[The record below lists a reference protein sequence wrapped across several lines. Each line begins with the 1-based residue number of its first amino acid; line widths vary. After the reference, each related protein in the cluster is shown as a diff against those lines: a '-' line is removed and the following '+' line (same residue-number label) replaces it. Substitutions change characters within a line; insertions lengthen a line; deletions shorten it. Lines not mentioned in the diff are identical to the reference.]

1 MAIDKTN
8 HALGVEQI
16 SLLTQTYA
24 PEILETATGVNSEV
38 FEKLKIKVHRDLQHV
53 NKVMIFNRHMG
64 TARRYKP
71 GNLPKSTIG
80 YLSERKLEVVLSVD
94 RFYENIQN
102 FREKEPF
109 QVPTL
114 ENAYDAP
121 VTRYLLLQGAKG
133 YRANVLNCLFCGDIE
148 KAGSYELYNGFY
160 QHIKEGIAANEI
172 SEKNRNY
179 VRFEAPLTDL
189 STDEECYEAYL
200 EFHKKMDEKLKA
212 QPEIMILVPENLHA
226 KITQGYIKSNPAGSV
241 TLAETYAEGYRFVT
255 TPKSTLVSDPV
266 LGDGFQMIATVP
278 WNLEFGTDADNPDA
292 TSITVERAQEDF
304 NILIFQ
310 VQSAQ
315 GVRIRQISSDKFCVT
330 EGNNVP
336 VISMGGE
343 YREDTL
349 TVGVNIAE
357 AGTATAAPAKDSYTQ
372 GEEVTLTASAT
383 ENYNFL
389 CWADGNTSASR
400 KITFSGFPESYM
412 AVFTKK
418 A

>member
-1 MAIDKTN
+1 MAIDTTN
-8 HALGVEQI
+8 HALSVEQI

-24 PEILETATGVNSEV
+24 PDILETATGVNSEV
-38 FEKLKIKVHRDLQHV
+38 FEKLRIKVHRNLEHV

-71 GNLPKSTIG
+71 GNLPKSTVG

-109 QVPTL
+109 HVPTL
-114 ENAYDAP
+114 DNAYDAD
-121 VTRYLLLQGAKG
+121 VTRFLLLQGAKN
-133 YRANVLNCLFCGDIE
+133 YQANVLNCLFVGDM
-148 KAGSYELYNGFY
+148 AVDGAYELYNGFY
-160 QHIKEGIAANEI
+160 AHINKGINAGEI
-172 SEKNRNY
+172 SENNKNY
-179 VRFEAPLTDL
+179 VKFEAPLTDL

-200 EFHKKMDEKLKA
+200 EMHRKMDVKLKA
-212 QPEIMILVPENLHA
+212 QPEIMFIVPETLRA

-241 TLAETYAEGYRFVT
+241 TLAETYADGYRFVT
-255 TPKSTLVSDPV
+255 TPKTVLVSDPV
-266 LGDGFQMIATVP
+266 VGEGYQMLATVP
-278 WNLEFGTDADNPDA
+278 WNLEFGTDIENVDN
-292 TSITVERAQEDF
+292 TKIEMERSQEDF

-315 GVRIRQISSDKFCVT
+315 GVRIRQISSDKFCVS

-336 VISMGGE
+336 IISMGGE
-343 YREDTL
+343 YREETL

-357 AGTATAAPAKDSYTQ
+357 AGTATASPEKDSYTK
-372 GEEVTLTASAT
+372 GEKVTLTAEAAEGYT
-383 ENYNFL
+383 FER
-389 CWADGNTSASR
+389 WDDGNGAATREIA
-400 KITFSGFPESYM
+400 FSGFPEKYV
-412 AVFTKK
+412 AIFTKN

>member
-1 MAIDKTN
+1 MAIDITN
-8 HALGVEQI
+8 NALNVDQI

-121 VTRYLLLQGAKG
+121 VTRYLLLQGAKN
-133 YRANVLNCLFCGDIE
+133 YRANVLNCLFLGDIDKE
-148 KAGSYELYNGFY
+148 GSYELYNGFY
-160 QHIKEGIAANEI
+160 KHIKEGIAAGEI
-172 SEKNRNY
+172 SETNHNY
-179 VRFEAPLTDL
+179 VTFESPLSDL

-200 EFHKKMDEKLKA
+200 EFHTKMDPKLKA
-212 QPEIMILVPENLHA
+212 QEEIMILVPETFRA

-241 TLAETYAEGYRFVT
+241 TLAEAYADGYRFVT
-255 TPKSTLVSDPV
+255 TPKSVLVSDPV
-266 LGDGFQMIATVP
+266 LGNGFQMVATVP
-278 WNLEFGTDADNPDA
+278 WNLEFGTDADNPDN
-292 TSITVERAQEDF
+292 TSIAVERMQEDF
-304 NILIFQ
+304 NVLIFQ

-315 GVRIRQISSDKFCVT
+315 GVRIRQISADKFCVS
-330 EGNNVP
+330 EGSNAP
-336 VISMGGE
+336 LISMGGE
-343 YREDTL
+343 YREETI
-349 TVGVNIAE
+349 TVGVNNTE
-357 AGTATAAPAKDSYTQ
+357 AGTAAATPSKAAYTQ
-372 GEEVTLTASAT
+372 GETVTLAATAN
-383 ENYNFL
+383 EGYKFL
-389 CWADGNTSASR
+389 CWSDGNTSENR
-400 KITFSGFPESYM
+400 EIVFSGFPEKYM
-412 AVFTKK
+412 AVFTKE

>member
-1 MAIDKTN
+1 MAIDNAN

-24 PEILETATGVNSEV
+24 PDILETATGVNSEV
-38 FEKLKIKVHRDLQHV
+38 FEKLKIKVHRNLEHV

-71 GNLPKSTIG
+71 GNLPKSTVG

-109 QVPTL
+109 HVPTL

-121 VTRYLLLQGAKG
+121 VTRYLLMQGAKN
-133 YRANVLNCLFCGDIE
+133 YQANVLNCLFVGNIE
-148 KAGSYELYNGFY
+148 TEGAYELYNGFY
-160 QHIKEGIAANEI
+160 AHINEGINSEEI
-172 SEKNRNY
+172 SEKNKNY
-179 VRFEAPLTDL
+179 VKFDAPLTDL

-200 EFHKKMDEKLKA
+200 EMHRKMDVKLKA
-212 QPEIMILVPENLHA
+212 QPEIMFIVPETLRA

-241 TLAETYAEGYRFVT
+241 TLAETYADGYRFVT
-255 TPKSTLVSDPV
+255 TPKTVLVSDPV
-266 LGDGFQMIATVP
+266 VGEGFQMIATVP
-278 WNLEFGTDADNPDA
+278 WNLEFGTDIENVDN
-292 TSITVERAQEDF
+292 TKIEMERAQEDF

-315 GVRIRQISSDKFCVT
+315 GVRIRQISSDKFCVS

-336 VISMGGE
+336 IISMGGE
-343 YREDTL
+343 YREETL
-349 TVGVNIAE
+349 TVGVNNAE
-357 AGTATAAPAKDSYTQ
+357 AGTATATPDEESYKL
-372 GEEVTLTASAT
+372 GDKVTLTATAN
-383 ENYNFL
+383 EGYKFER
-389 CWADGNTSASR
+389 WDDGNTSATR
-400 KITFSGFPESYM
+400 EIAFSGFPEKYM
-412 AVFTKK
+412 AVFTKE

>member
-148 KAGSYELYNGFY
+148 QAGSYELYNGFY

-179 VRFEAPLTDL
+179 VRFEAPLTEL